1 MEDKEIL
8 EGKKEELDNL
18 DATSASPEAE
28 DKEEAVA
35 EVPALNNSPVPT
47 EEQKEDADL
56 SDVGDLDADSL
67 LEDDNADLSE
77 AETVD
82 FNLSEEAR
90 PVEDAPVEAKPEE
103 VHEELGVTDMPAT
116 KTFTQSQVDDIAGK
130 VRLETREKTFR
141 YIYDRYGVENEQ
153 ELDDL
158 VGNAQRF
165 DSLKEEY
172 DGAKVEWKHSDEAKS
187 DELRDIKEK
196 VALLESGIDK
206 DRYEDAKLILRGK
219 GMEVNAENI
228 AAELATHP
236 EWSGKSVDV
245 EEKEY
250 VKVDEPKPMPAQ
262 PVSTISVLGNE
273 QNAPSQDKLDED
285 FAMNKLFK
293 V

>member
-1 MEDKEIL
+1 MENKEIL
-8 EGKKEELDNL
+8 EGKKEGLDNL
-18 DATSASPEAE
+18 DVTSASEVE
-28 DKEEAVA
+28 DKVEEEA
-35 EVPALNNSPVPT
+35 PALNSSPVPT
-47 EEQKEDADL
+47 EEQKADADL
-56 SDVGDLDADSL
+56 APTPSGEELSADDFAP
-67 LEDDNADLSE
+67 EEDNADLSE

-82 FNLSEEAR
+82 FNLSEEA
-90 PVEDAPVEAKPEE
+90 EPVEAKPEE

-172 DGAKVEWKHSDEAKS
+172 DGAKIEWKHSDDAKS

-206 DRYEDAKLILRGK
+206 GRYEDAKLILRGK
-219 GMEVNAENI
+219 GLEVNPENI

-236 EWSGKSVDV
+236 EWSGKV
-245 EEKEY
+245 ESEEDKEY

-262 PVSTISVLGNE
+262 PVSKISVLGNE